1 MDTNFSLIHEE
12 MTTAMNFSITDEDS
26 SYNRPAQD
34 VSTTLL
40 EDFGGIV
47 SLDYQQD
54 SRVVIAS
61 SKIGGIWFKS
71 FR

>member
-1 MDTNFSLIHEE
+1 MDTNFSLIHAKDQAAEE
-12 MTTAMNFSITDEDS
+12 DINFVDNE
-26 SYNRPAQD
+26 YNPQSF
-34 VSTTLL
+34 STTLL

-54 SRVVIAS
+54 SKVVIAS